1 MRSEAQPASIAI
13 RVSQGKT
20 TIVSE
25 PETTSLTQS
34 ASMKICTNEVEE
46 HIESTLRYRQ
56 EINEE
61 SQGLFFFF
69 LTFLLIIWFKK
80 KNKFR

>member
-1 MRSEAQPASIAI
+1 MVVMRSEVQPVSIAI

-34 ASMKICTNEVEE
+34 AGMKICTNEVEE
-46 HIESTLRYRQ
+46 HIESTLWYRQ

-61 SQGLFFFF
+61 SEGLFFSF
-69 LTFLLIIWFKK
+69 
-80 KNKFR
+80 

>member
-1 MRSEAQPASIAI
+1 MYLVENGSNEVRTEAQPASTAI

-34 ASMKICTNEVEE
+34 AGMKICTNEVEE
-46 HIESTLRYRQ
+46 HIESTL
-56 EINEE
+56 
-61 SQGLFFFF
+61 
-69 LTFLLIIWFKK
+69 
-80 KNKFR
+80 